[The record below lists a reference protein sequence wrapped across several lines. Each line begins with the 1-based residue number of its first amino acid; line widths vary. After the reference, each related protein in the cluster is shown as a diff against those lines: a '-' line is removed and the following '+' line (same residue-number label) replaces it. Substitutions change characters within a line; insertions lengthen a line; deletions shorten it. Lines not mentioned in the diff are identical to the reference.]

1 MEAIAYRQ
9 LAERCN
15 TELHVGEVY
24 YFKRVGFQISEAPP
38 PFGLF
43 TPIDYYIHMDSR
55 TEICPAQPNIRIPEL
70 PTQFANFEVTTRIRN
85 KTIVGRYNF
94 LYFN

>member
-1 MEAIAYRQ
+1 MEAIEYRQ
-9 LAERCN
+9 LAEHCN

-43 TPIDYYIHMDSR
+43 TPTDYYIHMDSR
-55 TEICPAQPNIRIPEL
+55 SEICPAHPNIRIPEL
-70 PTQFANFEVTTRIRN
+70 PTRFANFEVTTRIRN
-85 KTIVGRYNF
+85 KMIVGRYIF
-94 LYFN
+94 LYFD

>member
-9 LAERCN
+9 LAECCN

-38 PFGLF
+38 SSGLF
-43 TPIDYYIHMDSR
+43 TPTDYYIHMDSR
-55 TEICPAQPNIRIPEL
+55 T
-70 PTQFANFEVTTRIRN
+70 
-85 KTIVGRYNF
+85 
-94 LYFN
+94 